1 MGFNSTHIRQN
12 QADMGHGSYP
22 RTDTVR
28 LLIIS
33 DIHSNLE
40 ALEACLRTA
49 GEWDLAV
56 NLGDAVGYG
65 ADPNA
70 VIERVRPLGGI
81 RVRGNH
87 DHAVLDN
94 KLQEGFNVI
103 AAQAVQW
110 ARDVLTP
117 ENFDWLTE
125 LSAGPV
131 VDARLPQTQFVHGS
145 PANED
150 EYILSVS
157 SARRILLASTIQLTF
172 FGHTHFQGAMEYRD
186 SEVRSIPPSY
196 NVEPGV
202 AERCDFP
209 LEADARYLVNP
220 GSVGQPRDGDWRAA
234 FALYDSASCLV
245 SFWRVPYE
253 VKQAQQ
259 KILAAGLP
267 QRLASRLSEG
277 R

>member
-1 MGFNSTHIRQN
+1 MRILFL
-12 QADMGHGSYP
+12 A
-22 RTDTVR
+22 
-28 LLIIS
+28 

-40 ALEACLRTA
+40 ALEACLRA
-49 GEWDLAV
+49 GKKWDLLV

-87 DHAVLDN
+87 DHAVLDK
-94 KLQEGFNVI
+94 KLQEGFNPI

-110 ARDVLTP
+110 TRNVLTP
-117 ENFDWLTE
+117 ENLDWLAG

-131 VDARLPQTQFVHGS
+131 ADARLPQTQFVHGS
-145 PANED
+145 PADED
-150 EYILSVS
+150 EYVMSVS
-157 SARRILLASTIQLTF
+157 SALRVLRGSTMELIF
-172 FGHTHFQGAMEYRD
+172 FGHTHFQSAMEYRD
-186 SEVRSIPPSY
+186 GQVQNIPPSY

-202 AERCDFP
+202 PERCDLP
-209 LEADARYLVNP
+209 LEAGARYLVNP

-234 FALYDSASCLV
+234 FALYDSGSRLV

-253 VKQAQQ
+253 VEQAKQ